1 MLLQK
6 KRFLL
11 AAPVIVVPFLCG
23 IFYALGG
30 GRGTAKVSSQQP
42 LGLNTQ
48 LPGAYPDPRKA
59 FMDKIGAYLKADQDS
74 QRKQAYAQ
82 QDPYHPY
89 MDTITRKPAAPRHIP
104 APNPKAD
111 ELLRQLNQLKQ
122 SLQQPPPPP
131 GIASPPLPPARR
143 RLMDT
148 PAADPQLEK
157 LNGMLDKVLRIQ
169 HPEENR
175 PMGGR
180 KESAATDLVVPA
192 DSASNAIAAVIPND
206 QTLVTGG
213 TIPLRLSEDITLHGI
228 RIAAGSWLYGAV
240 SISSDR
246 MLVHIRSIRDGRDLY
261 PVDLQVYDLDGLPG
275 VHIPDVLSRD
285 VAKESASESVSG
297 LDLLTPDPSLSTA
310 AANAGIQAAKTLL
323 ARKATLIKVS
333 VRAGYQVLLK
343 NTNNNLSKPNRE
355 QSVHLSANYE
365 PPGFVPGGSF
375 LERCR
380 SEGVELKLQGIY
392 LQDSLLWFALEWQN
406 RSPIGYTPQYY
417 RWVIRDRRSFKRTAQ
432 QELPVDPV
440 YSPGRTAVGGDS
452 TLNQWVGFRPF
463 APEKEKE
470 LVLEVGEKGGGRV
483 MTLVIRPK
491 QILNAKMIVNEK
503 AAAAAA
509 AHSEDQSLLH
519 GGGVRNDQGPVEEF
533 DFPDFQ

>member
-1 MLLQK
+1 
-6 KRFLL
+6 
-11 AAPVIVVPFLCG
+11 V
-23 IFYALGG
+23 
-30 GRGTAKVSSQQP
+30 
-42 LGLNTQ
+42 
-48 LPGAYPDPRKA
+48 
-59 FMDKIGAYLKADQDS
+59 
-74 QRKQAYAQ
+74 
-82 QDPYHPY
+82 
-89 MDTITRKPAAPRHIP
+89 
-104 APNPKAD
+104 
-111 ELLRQLNQLKQ
+111 
-122 SLQQPPPPP
+122 
-131 GIASPPLPPARR
+131 
-143 RLMDT
+143 DT

-180 KESAATDLVVPA
+180 KETRETDMVLPA

-213 TIPLRLSEDITLHGI
+213 TIPLRLSEDIVLHGI
-228 RIAAGSWLYGAV
+228 RILSGAWLYGTV

-246 MLVHIRSIRDGRDLY
+246 MLVHIRSVRDGRDLY

-275 VHIPDVLSRD
+275 VHIPDVLSQD

-297 LDLLTPDPSLSTA
+297 LELLAPDPSLGTE

-323 ARKATLIKVS
+323 ARKARLIKVS

-343 NTNNNLSKPNRE
+343 NTNNNLSNSNKK
-355 QSVHLSANYE
+355 QSVHLSAKYT

-375 LERCR
+375 LEHCR

-406 RSPIGYTPQYY
+406 HSPIGYMPQYY

-452 TLNQWVGFRPF
+452 TLNQWAGFRPF
-463 APEKEKE
+463 APEKDKE
-470 LVLEVGEKGGGRV
+470 LVLEVGEKNGGRV

-491 QILNAKMIVNEK
+491 QILQAKNL
-503 AAAAAA
+503 
-509 AHSEDQSLLH
+509 SL
-519 GGGVRNDQGPVEEF
+519 
-533 DFPDFQ
+533 